1 MHSAQF
7 VAQFG
12 LCVQR
17 AATSRRNA
25 VQIILPAPKS
35 GTDSAVLYTQD
46 NAMLISKCCSL
57 CTTQQCRTVCVVD
70 SADHAV
76 EYHDYRVA
84 KKCYRQIYSFCT
96 SWASQDQIEVGE
108 SDGGQIRRVIRS
120 LLKRNRNI
128 CLEMCFFGPLTSF
141 YARTETWAGFD
152 ALE

>member
-25 VQIILPAPKS
+25 VQIVLHTLKS

-46 NAMLISKCCSL
+46 DAMLISKCRSL
-57 CTTQQCRTVCVVD
+57 CTTQQCSTVCVVD

-76 EYHDYRVA
+76 EYHVYRAA
-84 KKCYRQIYSFCT
+84 KECNRQIYSLCT
-96 SWASQDQIEVGE
+96 SWASQDQIEIWE
-108 SDGGQIRRVIRS
+108 R
-120 LLKRNRNI
+120 
-128 CLEMCFFGPLTSF
+128 
-141 YARTETWAGFD
+141 AG
-152 ALE
+152 